1 MHNWSNLKWREIVDK
16 KLFLVYRTNDSLYGC
31 YQFIIVAENEDE
43 AVSYCPHQAYPGEP
57 FKIAEKRIE
66 GNKNEKF
73 LKEYHAR
80 EPGVFH
86 SWTDKKYICAK
97 QVGMADTS
105 LEIGTIIIT
114 DSSS

>member
-1 MHNWSNLKWREIVDK
+1 MDK

-43 AVSYCPHQAYPGEP
+43 AVSYYPHQAYLGEP
-57 FKIAEKRIE
+57 FKIAKKRIE
-66 GNKNEKF
+66 GNKGEKF

-86 SWTDKKYICAK
+86 SWPDKKYICAK

-114 DSSS
+114 DSSC